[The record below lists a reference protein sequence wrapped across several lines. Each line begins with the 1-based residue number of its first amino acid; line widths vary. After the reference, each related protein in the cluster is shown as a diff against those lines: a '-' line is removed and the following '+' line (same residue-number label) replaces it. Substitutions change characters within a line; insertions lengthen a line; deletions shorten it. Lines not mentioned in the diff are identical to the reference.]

1 MIWLRAGQR
10 MARATREIVVFRS
23 GFRATFACAPWAT
36 FLVRPSGTSR
46 VCRLAL
52 IFRGRSS
59 PRWIALMILF
69 RCITVVSSIIFAR
82 SFARS
87 DYALRISWFIV
98 VPAKIN
104 WHKKFPQHDA
114 LFAQNF
120 CPVILFY
127 NVLAYTRKFARN
139 VPAAFWQVF
148 TNILMLGIAYC
159 LNIGVLLFTRIWR
172 TRSINLK
179 SALIFFYL
187 TNWIFL
193 DFPRWLILVVY
204 FFFVSIWLNGLKS

>member
-69 RCITVVSSIIFAR
+69 RCISTVVSSIIFAR

-98 VPAKIN
+98 VPTKIN

-127 NVLAYTRKFARN
+127 NVLAYTWKFARN

-159 LNIGVLLFTRIWR
+159 LNIGVLLFTRLWR

-179 SALIFFYL
+179 SALS
-187 TNWIFL
+187 
-193 DFPRWLILVVY
+193 
-204 FFFVSIWLNGLKS
+204 FFFTWQIGFSQMINFCCVFFFSYDWMVWNLNQS